1 MIGIEDVQGH
11 WQRAWLKA
19 PDAVDHD
26 TCVHWMQ
33 CGSVY
38 ADVRIP
44 ADRPDIRGA
53 RALDELSPACLAKLM
68 EAEGFAGEI
77 TLRDGICTWARE
89 INWHG
94 VPETVDAGALTFDED
109 GALYETGAHADYSEL
124 WHRMLDMPDEGMR
137 LNGAGGEVAFLVTV
151 GVRFV
156 FGIGRP
162 DADATASIR
171 AALAQGERPAGLEA
185 HFGRLHALG
194 HWERDIGVA
203 DMATNP
209 LIEGTPILT
218 RTGNIVY
225 HSVDFHGNRADV
237 SLYPAMACP
246 DAA

>member
-11 WQRAWLKA
+11 WQRAWLKS
-19 PDAVDHD
+19 PEVVDYD

-53 RALDELSPACLAKLM
+53 RALDELSPQTLSKLM

-77 TLRDGICTWARE
+77 TVEDGICTWARE

-94 VPETVDAGALTFDED
+94 VPEAIDAGALEFDLRGGLREV
-109 GALYETGAHADYSEL
+109 GVHADYSEL
-124 WHRMLDMPDEGMR
+124 WHQMLDMPDEGVR
-137 LNGAGGEVAFLVTV
+137 LTSAAGDVAFLVTV
-151 GVRFV
+151 GVRFA

-162 DADATASIR
+162 DAAATASLR
-171 AALAQGERPAGLEA
+171 QALASGEMPDELGA

-194 HWERDIGVA
+194 HWERDTGVA
-203 DMATNP
+203 DLATNP
-209 LIEGTPILT
+209 LAEGQPILT
-218 RTGNIVY
+218 RARGFVY
-225 HSVDFHGNRADV
+225 HGVDFHGHRNDV
-237 SLYPAMACP
+237 TLFPGIARP